1 MALFV
6 RFDDFLSLGDDF
18 LSLPFFVRIRTIA
31 EEARQTNPGSCH
43 VLWFLYPETTE
54 KKTIYL
60 NIIFQKNIY
69 SDIILYTLKK
79 KKIYRILVYTV
90 TTLTQNSN
98 LKK

>member
-1 MALFV
+1 MAHFV

-18 LSLPFFVRIRTIA
+18 LSLPFFVQIRTIA
-31 EEARQTNPGSCH
+31 EEANQTNPGSCH
-43 VLWFLYPETTE
+43 VPWFLYPETTE

-79 KKIYRILVYTV
+79 KKFIAFWYIL
-90 TTLTQNSN
+90 
-98 LKK
+98 